1 MAGVSVTH
9 LWETHTF
16 SVSPSGAELWHC
28 CCGVT
33 CDGNHINLEPRLN
46 LTRPNQLLLSPRTPE
61 LKWSPTTQG
70 TEGIWLP
77 QQLPRHAG
85 WWYKSLSS
93 ELPVREPLSM
103 REKRSFTFPPLFHD
117 SKAWWWCLAHLET
130 LLMAEQLAVCL
141 VKLQVVW

>member
-1 MAGVSVTH
+1 MHLLQFPWPHSSPRPLTTWSWRALSASSTAVAAASVTR

-16 SVSPSGAELWHC
+16 SVSPSGAELWHYC
-28 CCGVT
+28 CDVT
-33 CDGNHINLEPRLN
+33 CDGNHINLEPRLD
-46 LTRPNQLLLSPRTPE
+46 LTRPNELLLSPSTPE

-93 ELPVREPLSM
+93 ELPVGEPRSM
-103 REKRSFTFPPLFHD
+103 REKRSFPFPLLFHD
-117 SKAWWWCLAHLET
+117 S
-130 LLMAEQLAVCL
+130 
-141 VKLQVVW
+141 